1 MAADNELIEA
11 LDTVDETPGKSKKGM
26 ATGILVGLI
35 ILSVGYITL
44 ISIYLIK
51 KLAEFFF
58 AKS

>member
-58 AKS
+58 C